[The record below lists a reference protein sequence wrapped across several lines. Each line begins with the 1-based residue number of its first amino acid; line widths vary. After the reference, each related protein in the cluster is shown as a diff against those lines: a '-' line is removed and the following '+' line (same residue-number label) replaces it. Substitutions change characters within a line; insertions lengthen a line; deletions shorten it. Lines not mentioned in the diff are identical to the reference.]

1 MSDHL
6 AHPNH
11 HARGAI
17 ELHEP
22 QPGVLY
28 NLEGVVHLTGVSR
41 RSILLYCKSGLVR
54 ALEDPEI
61 GALAF
66 DDEAVYAIRRIE
78 YLRSHRGIN
87 LDGIRMIFELMHE
100 VRRLENEMRF
110 LRSSSW

>member
-1 MSDHL
+1 MKEGGS
-6 AHPNH
+6 HPT
-11 HARGAI
+11 GFI
-17 ELHEP
+17 ELHDP

-54 ALEDPEI
+54 AMEDPEI

-66 DDEAVYAIRRIE
+66 DDEAIYTIRRVE

-87 LDGIRMIFELMHE
+87 LDGIRMIFDLLRE
-100 VRRLENEMRF
+100 VRRLEHEMRF
-110 LRSSSW
+110 LRS